1 MIEIDGIKKT
11 YKDFTLD
18 CSLTI
23 QPGTITGLLGQNGA
37 GKTTL
42 FEAIMDLI
50 HVEKGKI
57 LIFGKDHQELDK
69 NQVGFVLS
77 NTCICEYLKL
87 RELIQMLNAV
97 YDHFH
102 LDHFIEQCKAYHLP
116 FDKKINEFSTGMKAK
131 LNILIALSHE
141 AKLLLLDEP
150 TAGSD
155 VVAREEILDLIR
167 TFMEEDEERC
177 VLISS
182 HISSDLESLCDDIYM
197 IDQGH
202 IILHETNDCLL
213 DEYGLLKVTKEQ
225 YQDLDLEYILKT
237 KEENYGYAC
246 LSNHKQFYK
255 ENYPD
260 IVIEKNTLDIL
271 FSMMLGGH

>member
-1 MIEIDGIKKT
+1 
-11 YKDFTLD
+11 
-18 CSLTI
+18 
-23 QPGTITGLLGQNGA
+23 
-37 GKTTL
+37 
-42 FEAIMDLI
+42 
-50 HVEKGKI
+50 
-57 LIFGKDHQELDK
+57 
-69 NQVGFVLS
+69 
-77 NTCICEYLKL
+77 
-87 RELIQMLNAV
+87 MLNAV